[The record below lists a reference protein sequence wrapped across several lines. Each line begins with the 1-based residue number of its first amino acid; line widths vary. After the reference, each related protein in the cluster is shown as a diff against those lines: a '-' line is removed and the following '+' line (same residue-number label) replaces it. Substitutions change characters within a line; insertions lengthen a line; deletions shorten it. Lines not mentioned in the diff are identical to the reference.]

1 MKDKWRKAFDF
12 ISEYSLYGLIFFL
25 PISKGMVE
33 TFAGFALLGFLGRK
47 ILNPDFK
54 FLKSRP
60 NIFLLF
66 FVLFSALSMFNSGP
80 YLAKSIHALF
90 LKWLKYIGI
99 FLFVQDALSNRQRV
113 RKAIFILLVAAG
125 LLGIDGL
132 TQRFLSMEFIRHKS
146 LIPLS
151 MNSDLYGVTASFNH
165 YNDFGTYLIVVLS
178 LALALLISTQLKYI
192 YKRYLLG
199 LVILLGA
206 CLIFTFSR
214 GAWISFVFS
223 IILMTILSGEYKK
236 TFPVLAIFI
245 ILLFIPLFQKR
256 LFSIFE
262 SGADA
267 DRFKYWYAAL
277 MMIKEHP
284 FLGQGLGTFMD
295 HFSRFQPNL
304 YVSYAH
310 NCYLQIWAES
320 GIFSLL
326 SFICFVAVVIYKAG
340 KRFKK
345 NRDFL
350 LLGVICALFG
360 FLAHSALDTQL
371 YSLQL
376 SFLFWSMMG
385 LVMVLSKSE
394 KDVNR

>member
-1 MKDKWRKAFDF
+1 MKDKWRKVFDF

-25 PISKGMVE
+25 PISKAIVE

-54 FLKSRP
+54 FLRSWP

-125 LLGIDGL
+125 LLGIDGF
-132 TQRFLSMEFIRHKS
+132 TQKFLGTEFLRNKS
-146 LIPLS
+146 LILVGD
-151 MNSDLYGVTASFNH
+151 DLYGISASFNH

-178 LALALLISTQLKYI
+178 LALALLISTQLKNI

-199 LVILLGA
+199 IVILLGA

-214 GAWISFVFS
+214 GGWISFVLS
-223 IILMTILSGEYKK
+223 VILMTILSGEYKK

-277 MMIKEHP
+277 MMIREHP
-284 FLGQGLGTFMD
+284 ILGQGLGTFMD
-295 HFSRFQPNL
+295 HFSKYQPNL

-326 SFICFVAVVIYKAG
+326 SFLFFAGAVLYKAV
-340 KRFKK
+340 KK
-345 NRDFL
+345 FHKNHDFL
-350 LLGVICALFG
+350 LLGVICAIFG
-360 FLAHSALDTQL
+360 FLAHTALDTQL

-385 LVMVLSKSE
+385 WAMVLSKSE